1 MASELL
7 ALLLA
12 FLLITI
18 HLLTKTRNPSNRL
31 PPGSLGIPII
41 GQSLG
46 LLWAMRTNTG
56 EQWINNK
63 IKKFGPISKLT
74 LFGNP
79 TVFLTGPVANKFI
92 FSSTDSL
99 ALQQPQSMCRII
111 GRRNI
116 LELIGKDHK
125 RVRGAIS
132 YFLKP
137 EALRKYVFKIDQ
149 EIRHHLRT
157 NWSDHNQV
165 KILPSMKSLT
175 FNVICSTIFGIERGA
190 REILVQDFAKM
201 MTGMWSVPVNL
212 PFTNFNQSLKASSRI
227 RKELT
232 KVIEEKRRALKLGER
247 SSDED
252 LITYL
257 LSLGSDNGETL
268 TEEEI
273 LDNAVLLMVAGHDTT
288 AIVLTFL
295 VRHLANDPIT
305 YAKILNEHEEI
316 AKIKAPEEALTWD
329 DLLKMKFTWRVAQEI
344 MRTIP
349 PVFGG
354 FRRVIKDVEFGGY
367 LIPKG
372 WQVFWNASVT
382 HMDESIFK
390 EPEKF
395 DPSRFEKQSEIP
407 PYCFIAFGAGPRI
420 CPGYEFAKA
429 ETLVAVH
436 YMVTRFKWSLCC
448 KDNTFVRDPNPSPK
462 QGLPVSIEVKASL

>member
-137 EALRKYVFKIDQ
+137 EALRKYVFKVDQ

-165 KILPSMKSLT
+165 K
-175 FNVICSTIFGIERGA
+175 V
-190 REILVQDFAKM
+190 
-201 MTGMWSVPVNL
+201 
-212 PFTNFNQSLKASSRI
+212 
-227 RKELT
+227 
-232 KVIEEKRRALKLGER
+232 
-247 SSDED
+247 
-252 LITYL
+252 
-257 LSLGSDNGETL
+257 
-268 TEEEI
+268 
-273 LDNAVLLMVAGHDTT
+273 
-288 AIVLTFL
+288 
-295 VRHLANDPIT
+295 
-305 YAKILNEHEEI
+305 
-316 AKIKAPEEALTWD
+316 
-329 DLLKMKFTWRVAQEI
+329 
-344 MRTIP
+344 
-349 PVFGG
+349 
-354 FRRVIKDVEFGGY
+354 
-367 LIPKG
+367 
-372 WQVFWNASVT
+372 
-382 HMDESIFK
+382 
-390 EPEKF
+390 
-395 DPSRFEKQSEIP
+395 
-407 PYCFIAFGAGPRI
+407 
-420 CPGYEFAKA
+420 
-429 ETLVAVH
+429 
-436 YMVTRFKWSLCC
+436 
-448 KDNTFVRDPNPSPK
+448 
-462 QGLPVSIEVKASL
+462 